1 MSIWLT
7 LGRVA
12 TGANIVLLLGLSYVW
27 ATNYRRH
34 GAKHTLALLIFGVF
48 LLLENLV
55 WLYLYVFSAG
65 YIGWYEATSAEI
77 QIAVTGLCAL
87 EFVALL
93 VLSRLTWQ

>member
-12 TGANIVLLLGLSYVW
+12 TGANILLLLGLSYVW
-27 ATNYRRH
+27 VTNYRRH
-34 GAKHTLALLIFGVF
+34 GARHTLALLIFGVF

-55 WLYLYVFSAG
+55 WLYLYVFSTG
-65 YIGWYEATSAEI
+65 YVKWYEATTTEI

-87 EFVALL
+87 ELVALL
-93 VLSRLTWQ
+93 VLTRLTWR